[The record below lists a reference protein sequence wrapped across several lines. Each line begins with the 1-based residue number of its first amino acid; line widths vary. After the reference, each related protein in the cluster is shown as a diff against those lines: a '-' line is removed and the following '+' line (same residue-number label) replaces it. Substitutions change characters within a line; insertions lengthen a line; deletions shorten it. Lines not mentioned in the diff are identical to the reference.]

1 MTLVAM
7 LSYISADETI
17 HVIERED
24 TVFFGKVRNAYSE
37 IDDDT
42 LCEKKVLTMYSGF
55 GGLCIDVCNR

>member
-17 HVIERED
+17 HVIDREK

-42 LCEKKVLTMYSGF
+42 LCGKKVLSMYSGF
-55 GGLCIDVCNR
+55 GGMCIEVRNR